1 MLPELGKY
9 AGTVLWA
16 YSASLASLAILIVMT
31 LYKGRKVRD
40 AMEKVEKR
48 ND

>member
-16 YSASLASLAILIVMT
+16 YGASLALLAILVAMT

-40 AMEKVEKR
+40 AMEEVEKR
-48 ND
+48 NG

>member
-16 YSASLASLAILIVMT
+16 YGASLGLLGVLIIST
-31 LYKGRKVRD
+31 LYKGRKVRR
-40 AMEKVEKR
+40 AMEEVEKR
-48 ND
+48 NG